1 MPISVAIRGSSRG
14 LTAPLSTIVRATL
27 SLERRT
33 PGEIGILLA
42 DDATLRSLNQ
52 AWRGIDRATDVLSFS
67 YDEAAGGAESPRERM
82 ASRQPTPRRVNG
94 DLVVSLDRMR
104 DQARRYRVTPA
115 RELARLV
122 VHGTLH
128 LAGHDHARAAERGR
142 MRRREAA
149 ALRACATAIRSL
161 DLALRP
167 SVRQA
172 SRATLKSPRRGM
184 GSGRRASD

>member
-14 LTAPLSTIVRATL
+14 LTAPLSRIVRATL
-27 SLERRT
+27 LLERRM
-33 PGEIGILLA
+33 PGEIAIVLA
-42 DDATLRSLNQ
+42 DDATLRSLNH

-67 YDEAAGGAESPRERM
+67 YDEVAEAARPRR
-82 ASRQPTPRRVNG
+82 ARPAPRTRTSRRVNG
-94 DLVVSLDRMR
+94 DLVVSLERMR

-128 LAGHDHARAAERGR
+128 LTGHDHARAAERGR

-172 SRATLKSPRRGM
+172 SRATLKSSRRGM